1 MRIVKT
7 LPQSL
12 VSSLFLLSLVFGAP
26 RVVSAGEPRCVNTF
40 IASPVNGS
48 SVSGVVT
55 VAGRAELEG
64 AFVRY
69 QVDFSTAGLNLW
81 VLIDSAPQAV
91 VDGPF
96 GRWDT
101 TSLPEGAYD
110 LRVRTI
116 DTSGNYCEQITT
128 PIYVRKSGINSPAIV
143 PLPIASTIEIPTFA
157 GTALVQLPR
166 IPSIP
171 YCTPAGSMGSFIARS
186 VRLCPGQ
193 TYAPFS
199 VVASNVAVVGDPNRS
214 AMIRSYGR
222 AYGIRVRA
230 SNVLISGVQ
239 VLGSTAAG
247 DMGNW
252 LCLYEQC
259 GFAIPPING
268 GAGYGGGILLEG
280 NNNTVLNSSV
290 QGGVVGIGTIN
301 GSAIKIINNQL
312 SLISGW
318 GIYGVSATNSYF
330 VGNALNDINRSCT
343 DPGGNFYGGGCE
355 SAGLVLM
362 GAEANL
368 IANNSC
374 ARSGNCYYLNGEG
387 GRTNRSNRLYGNQ
400 CDAPSFNCFEIT
412 DAVGIEFDGNSAML
426 APDNGAGCPLWLVR
440 AQVTAGLNNHV
451 APCNHRGSKLD
462 STYEIIK

>member
-1 MRIVKT
+1 M
-7 LPQSL
+7 
-12 VSSLFLLSLVFGAP
+12 
-26 RVVSAGEPRCVNTF
+26 NTF
-40 IASPVNGS
+40 IASPINGS

-55 VAGRAELEG
+55 LAGRAELEG

-91 VDGPF
+91 MDGPF

-128 PIYVRKSGINSPAIV
+128 PIYVRKSGTNVPAIAA
-143 PLPIASTIEIPTFA
+143 LPIASTIEIPTFSGIA
-157 GTALVQLPR
+157 QVQLPR

-171 YCTPAGSMGSFIARS
+171 YCTPARSLGSSVSRS

-193 TYAPFS
+193 TYAPFT
-199 VVASNVAVVGDPNRS
+199 VVANNVAVVGDPNRS
-214 AMIRSYGR
+214 AVIRSNGR

-230 SNVLISGVQ
+230 SSVLISGVQ
-239 VLGSTAAG
+239 VLGSAAAG
-247 DMGNW
+247 DMGHW

-259 GFAIPPING
+259 GYAIPPIKG
-268 GAGYGGGILLEG
+268 GAAYGGGILLEG
-280 NNNTVLNSSV
+280 SNNTVMNSNV
-290 QGGVVGIGTIN
+290 TGGVVGIGTIN
-301 GSAIKIINNQL
+301 GRASKIINNQL
-312 SLISGW
+312 SQISGW

-330 VGNALNDINRSCT
+330 VGNVLNDINRSCT
-343 DPGGNFYGGGCE
+343 DPGGNFYSGGCE
-355 SAGLVLM
+355 SAGLLLM

-387 GRTNRSNRLYGNQ
+387 GRTNRSNQLYGNQ

-412 DAVGIEFDGNSAML
+412 DAEGIEFDANRATL
-426 APDNGAGCPLWLVR
+426 APDNGSGCPLWLVR
-440 AQVTAGLNNHV
+440 AHLTAGLNNQV
-451 APCNHRGSKLD
+451 EPCNHRGSKLE